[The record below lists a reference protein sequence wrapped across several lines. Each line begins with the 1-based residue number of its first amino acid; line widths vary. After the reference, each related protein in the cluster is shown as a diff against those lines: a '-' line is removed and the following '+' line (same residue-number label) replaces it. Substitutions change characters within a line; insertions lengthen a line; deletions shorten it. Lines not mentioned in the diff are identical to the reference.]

1 MKQSSTVVIQNYSE
15 KMEKMSYQSI
25 QEQNKQSQ
33 PNFAEFERWVYDY
46 DPNLESRLRPWKEKV
61 DISRKEEVGSR

>member
-1 MKQSSTVVIQNYSE
+1 
-15 KMEKMSYQSI
+15 MSYQSI